1 MMVVSD
7 YFYNLRDAAKVL
19 GVTRICMWKWIE
31 AGKIRGQKIGRETIF
46 AKWEIEVLKEQ
57 RNAQKRKGKIKK

>member
-1 MMVVSD
+1 MVVSD

-46 AKWEIEVLKEQ
+46 PKWEIELLKER
-57 RNAQKRKGKIKK
+57 RNAKKENKKR